1 VNWEA
6 KSDYEFVQNYKLLQ
20 VAFTKHGV
28 QRHVDVDKLIRA
40 KYQDNLVRNRWNRR
54 MMAVVIAENL
64 TSGLVLNTQEFCQW
78 LKAFY
83 DQTGVFRDDYDPV
96 AVRARGKGGNAYNQ
110 LMSKTKTIGGK
121 PMPATRPSV
130 TRPTASSP
138 PKAAVAQRQ
147 PMTTTNRNNATT
159 AAGSMPMTAART
171 TTNGAKPKTTTPVKA
186 AAPAAAASK
195 PTVAAPPPVVVP
207 PPPPDVS
214 KEELEAL
221 KQKNTELE
229 LAISEIDG
237 KTTELEQA
245 VLDIEKERD
254 FYFEKLR
261 NVELL
266 LQIHQEKVAAS
277 AEESAPAADSN
288 DIMMEKVFK
297 ILYATAEQS
306 LMVTDE
312 GDVVSEAGDEEAASP
327 PPMTPT

>member
-1 VNWEA
+1 
-6 KSDYEFVQNYKLLQ
+6 
-20 VAFTKHGV
+20 
-28 QRHVDVDKLIRA
+28 
-40 KYQDNLVRNRWNRR
+40 
-54 MMAVVIAENL
+54 
-64 TSGLVLNTQEFCQW
+64 
-78 LKAFY
+78 
-83 DQTGVFRDDYDPV
+83 
-96 AVRARGKGGNAYNQ
+96 
-110 LMSKTKTIGGK
+110 
-121 PMPATRPSV
+121 
-130 TRPTASSP
+130 
-138 PKAAVAQRQ
+138 
-147 PMTTTNRNNATT
+147 MTTTNRNNAAT
-159 AAGSMPMTAART
+159 AAASMPTTAART
-171 TTNGAKPKTTTPVKA
+171 TTNGAKPRTTTPVKA
-186 AAPAAAASK
+186 VAPAAAASK
-195 PTVAAPPPVVVP
+195 PTVAAPPPVVPVVVP

-288 DIMMEKVFK
+288 EVMMEKVFK

-312 GDVVSEAGDEEAASP
+312 GDVVSETGDEEAGSP